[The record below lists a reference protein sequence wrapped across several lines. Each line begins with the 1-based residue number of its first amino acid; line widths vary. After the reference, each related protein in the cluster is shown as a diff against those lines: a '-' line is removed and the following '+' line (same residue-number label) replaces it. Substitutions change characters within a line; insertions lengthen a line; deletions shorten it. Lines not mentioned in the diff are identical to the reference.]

1 MADVSLPDVKNNF
14 KIMTNHVARR
24 QKRSLS
30 LHQKQI
36 RFFIGLSVGIC
47 ALLAIVFFW
56 LVSRSSF
63 IPH

>member
-1 MADVSLPDVKNNF
+1 MA
-14 KIMTNHVARR
+14 NHVARR

-56 LVSRSSF
+56 LVNRSSF
-63 IPH
+63 FIPH